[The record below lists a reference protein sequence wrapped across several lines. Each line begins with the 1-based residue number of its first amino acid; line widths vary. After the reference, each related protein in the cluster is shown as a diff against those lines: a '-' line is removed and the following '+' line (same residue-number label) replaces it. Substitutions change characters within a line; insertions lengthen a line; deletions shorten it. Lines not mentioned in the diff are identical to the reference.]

1 MVATYFTRGL
11 GCKFQRSADTG
22 STYVDT
28 MAVVDMKPAG
38 RARATI
44 DVSNL
49 TDEDDEFAAANRTPG
64 TVELTVRYKDNEA
77 TVKAVHDDMDTATPG
92 YYRIYY
98 SSGYVQPIRGL
109 ITNWDIQTISRTGD
123 VQAKITI
130 QATGAVPYPAAAG

>member
-49 TDEDDEFAAANRTPG
+49 TDEDDEFAAAARTIRSLCSLRNLGKGRP
-64 TVELTVRYKDNEA
+64 
-77 TVKAVHDDMDTATPG
+77 
-92 YYRIYY
+92 RI
-98 SSGYVQPIRGL
+98 VAPCR
-109 ITNWDIQTISRTGD
+109 
-123 VQAKITI
+123 A
-130 QATGAVPYPAAAG
+130 